1 MFLSLVFHNHQ
12 PVGQLPWAFNDVWRE
27 AYEPFLKVLDEHPSV
42 RVGLHYTGSLLDWL
56 LQHRPDTIAQVRRM
70 AARGQVEIL
79 AGGYYE
85 PILAVWPREDQV
97 AQVSRLRDK
106 VEQVF
111 GVAPRG
117 LWLAE
122 RVWEPA
128 LAEVI
133 SSCGID
139 YTFVDSSVFGAA
151 GVAASQ
157 TFGFYQTSNTPLRV
171 FPINEPLRHH
181 MPWREPEW
189 VIEYLKTTAQE
200 SKDDA
205 LALFAD
211 DGEKFGAWPGTF
223 DLVYTRGWLD
233 CLCIALEENAEW
245 LSTVTPGEYL
255 QTHQPLGSVDLPAG
269 SYGEMQDWS
278 GGNWRNFLNRYTES
292 RDIYQEV
299 LRSSEKVRSAS
310 NHPQHAPALNHVLR
324 AQANDAYWHGVF
336 GGLYLRHLRQA
347 LYAEATQAAILI
359 NGTEPFINVEEAPEG
374 EALLNSE
381 SHRVG
386 LRAHGGHGYLWIS
399 KPARHNIL
407 STLRRYREPYH
418 SQGAPVDWYPRGIL
432 LDHFFGEGVT
442 PEQFATA
449 SFPEQG
455 DFCSEPWQLQT
466 ETAADFVTATL
477 QRHGH
482 VWTQDPNGQALH
494 APLSIT
500 KRLTLRAASPRIEVE
515 YSFRNAGAQSLD
527 VWWGSEW
534 NIAMTGVDLPDRH
547 YHGDDHQKRHRFDEI
562 AQFEAVTNPIA
573 ADRWL
578 QLWVEW
584 QFPQPLAMWHVPIN
598 TVSQKEGGDI
608 ETTPQSSA
616 FVFHRRLQLQPQEE
630 YSLSFTVEVTAK
642 RPL

>member
-1 MFLSLVFHNHQ
+1 
-12 PVGQLPWAFNDVWRE
+12 
-27 AYEPFLKVLDEHPSV
+27 
-42 RVGLHYTGSLLDWL
+42 
-56 LQHRPDTIAQVRRM
+56 
-70 AARGQVEIL
+70 
-79 AGGYYE
+79 
-85 PILAVWPREDQV
+85 
-97 AQVSRLRDK
+97 
-106 VEQVF
+106 
-111 GVAPRG
+111 

-122 RVWEPA
+122 RVWEPS
-128 LAEVI
+128 LAQVL
-133 SSCGID
+133 SDCGID
-139 YTFVDSSVFGAA
+139 YTFVDSGVFQAA
-151 GVAASQ
+151 GVDASQ
-157 TFGFYQTSNTPLRV
+157 TFGFYQTPDTPLSV

-189 VIEYLKTTAQE
+189 VIDYLKTTARE
-200 SKDDA
+200 SENNA

-233 CLCIALEENAEW
+233 SLCTALEENADW
-245 LSTVTPGEYL
+245 LTTITPGEYS
-255 QTHQPLGSVDLPAG
+255 QTQHPLGTVALPAG

-278 GGNWRNFLNRYTES
+278 GGNWRNFLERYTES
-292 RDIYQEV
+292 RDIHQEV
-299 LRSSEKVRSAS
+299 LRSSDKVRNAS
-310 NHPQHAPALNHVLR
+310 HHPQHQQALNHVLR

-359 NGTEPFINVEEAPEG
+359 DGTEPFALVDQAPHG
-374 EALLNSE
+374 AALLNSE
-381 SHRVG
+381 SHRLG
-386 LRAHGGHGYLWIS
+386 LRAHGGHGFLWIS

-418 SQGAPVDWYPRGIL
+418 HDGAPVDWYPRGIL
-432 LDHFFGEGVT
+432 LDHFFGEGTT

-449 SFPEQG
+449 SYAEQG
-455 DFCSEPWQLQT
+455 DFCSEPWQL
-466 ETAADFVTATL
+466 ETSVEGESVSATL
-477 QRHGH
+477 QRQGH
-482 VWTQDPNGQALH
+482 VWTQDANSQPVH

-500 KRLTLRAASPRIEVE
+500 KKMALRAASPLLQVE
-515 YSFRNAGAQSLD
+515 YSFRNGSAQPLH

-534 NIAMTGVDLPDRH
+534 NIALSGVDLPDRH
-547 YHGDDHQKRHRFDEI
+547 YHGDDHQKRHRFDET
-562 AQFEAVTNPIA
+562 AQFDAVTNPIA

-584 QFPQPLAMWHVPIN
+584 HFPQPLAMWHVPIN

-630 YSLSFTVEVTAK
+630 YSLSFSVEVTAK